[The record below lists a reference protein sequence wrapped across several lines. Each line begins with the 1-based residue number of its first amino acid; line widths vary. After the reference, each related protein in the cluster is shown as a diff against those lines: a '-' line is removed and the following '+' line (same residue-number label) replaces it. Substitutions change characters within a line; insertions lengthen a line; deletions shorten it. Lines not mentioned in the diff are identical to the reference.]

1 MSATAAAAPE
11 QAGPALGDQPDYQ
24 LDKLDG
30 RDLEN
35 ERRRLAAAL
44 DRTFAEP
51 VKVLL
56 RRRLTAV
63 LAEQESR
70 KDGPAAEPA
79 AGTDS
84 G

>member
-1 MSATAAAAPE
+1 MSATAAAPE
-11 QAGPALGDQPDYQ
+11 EADPALGDQPDYQ

-44 DRTFAEP
+44 GRTFAEP

-70 KDGPAAEPA
+70 KDGPATEPT
-79 AGTDS
+79 AGMDS

>member
-11 QAGPALGDQPDYQ
+11 QAGPALSDQPDYQ

-44 DRTFAEP
+44 GRPFAEP

-56 RRRLTAV
+56 RRRLAAV
-63 LAEQESR
+63 LGEQECR
-70 KDGPAAEPA
+70 KGEPAAESA
-79 AGTDS
+79 AGMDS

>member
-1 MSATAAAAPE
+1 MSATAAATSE
-11 QAGPALGDQPDYQ
+11 QADPALGDQPAYQ

-44 DRTFAEP
+44 GRPFAEP
-51 VKVLL
+51 VRVLL
-56 RRRLTAV
+56 QRRLTAV

-70 KDGPAAEPA
+70 KDGPATEPA